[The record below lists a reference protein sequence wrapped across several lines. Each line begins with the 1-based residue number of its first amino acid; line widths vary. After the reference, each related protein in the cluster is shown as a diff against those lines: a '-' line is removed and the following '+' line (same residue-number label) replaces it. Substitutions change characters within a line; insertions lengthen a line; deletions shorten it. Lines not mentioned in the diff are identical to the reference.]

1 VPCSARTAP
10 IGSHCRR
17 SRERIHARKEL
28 APPPSIHWTAVDY
41 RQSTVGGT
49 TTCVQE
55 LPQPVAGVSGGILAL
70 AGKRVSVIAHR
81 SRFFPP
87 GLRRAVVRPP
97 VRIILGMVPSIAFA
111 FVPASCKAIWIR
123 GIELLGRGIYRRT
136 CAPAARRGCASVL
149 REFRRW
155 LDQRVRVG
163 LGIAYKSRGPG
174 IVTRAPDSLAP
185 ASSPPPGWVAP
196 PSGRAGRKTDQGH
209 QIRIVRM

>member
-49 TTCVQE
+49 TTCVRE
-55 LPQPVAGVSGGILAL
+55 LPQAVAGVSGGILAL

-97 VRIILGMVPSIAFA
+97 VRIILGMVPSIAFV

-123 GIELLGRGIYRRT
+123 GIELLGRGDLSPDLCSRCSPWVCVGVARIPVMVG
-136 CAPAARRGCASVL
+136 PARSGG
-149 REFRRW
+149 FGH
-155 LDQRVRVG
+155 RV
-163 LGIAYKSRGPG
+163 
-174 IVTRAPDSLAP
+174 
-185 ASSPPPGWVAP
+185 
-196 PSGRAGRKTDQGH
+196 
-209 QIRIVRM
+209 